1 MQLAS
6 KSGTDSSNN
15 NECVSVE
22 ERLCCVVQSRL
33 WSIMENN
40 LYDPTAPKDIWRKA
54 QINDGSNDDNFPEL
68 LSIQEPIEKT
78 DTDLMEEDLFDS
90 DFDDLLECEEDEL
103 LLNYSEED
111 DGEDTPAKKG

>member
-1 MQLAS
+1 
-6 KSGTDSSNN
+6 
-15 NECVSVE
+15 
-22 ERLCCVVQSRL
+22 
-33 WSIMENN
+33 MENN